1 MTSSNGKRWLVAAL
15 GEPEDVLQLRESE
28 VPPPAPGDVVVDVEA
43 CALNFADDLLCRGI
57 YQEKP
62 PLPFSP
68 GLELAGVV
76 AEAGEGSRFAVGD
89 RVAGSALLPY
99 GALATRGQ
107 ARATDVYPLPDGV
120 PAVDAAAMHMTYQ
133 TCWFALH
140 RRARLHPDDTLL
152 VHAGAGG
159 VGSAAIQLGKAAGAR
174 VIATA
179 GGAEKVALCREL
191 GADVAVD
198 HRADDFVTVVN
209 DLTDGRG
216 ADVILDPVGGETFE
230 RSRKCIAWEGRILV
244 VGAASGTYFASPTNH
259 IMVKN
264 YSVVGV
270 HWGGY
275 LTRNPELVRGAH
287 DDLMRLYRA
296 GTVKPIV
303 SRVVPLEDALGALVE
318 LARGRTTGK
327 LVVTP

>member
-1 MTSSNGKRWLVAAL
+1 
-15 GEPEDVLQLRESE
+15 
-28 VPPPAPGDVVVDVEA
+28 
-43 CALNFADDLLCRGI
+43 
-57 YQEKP
+57 
-62 PLPFSP
+62 LPFTP

-76 AEAGEGSRFAVGD
+76 AEAGEGSRYQVGD

-99 GALATRGQ
+99 GGLASRGQ

-120 PAVDAAAMHMTYQ
+120 PAVDAAAMHVTYQ

-140 RRARLHPDDTLL
+140 RRARLQPNDTLL

-179 GGAEKVALCREL
+179 GGDEKVALCRQL

-198 HRADDFVTVVN
+198 HRTDDFVAVVN

-216 ADVILDPVGGETFE
+216 ADVVLDPVGGETFE

-244 VGAASGTYFASPTNH
+244 VGAASGTYFAAPTNH

-270 HWGGY
+270 HWAGY

-287 DDLMRLYRA
+287 DDLMRAYRA

-303 SRVVPLEDALGALVE
+303 SRLVPLDEARAALVE
-318 LARGRTTGK
+318 LAQGRTTGK
-327 LVVTP
+327 IVVTP